1 MLYDGFELQ
10 MYGRDAM
17 SGEVEPLFL
26 DFVPEH
32 YDDPGFLDSACISE
46 VLWAI
51 SGHLLEGGAEV
62 LIMGNDLDHI
72 KKQFDCLNTL
82 IGIRNMA
89 IKFLDSLPY
98 TGVESL
104 QENRAAFRKMLEEGE

>member
-1 MLYDGFELQ
+1 MYDDFELQ
-10 MYGRDAM
+10 MYGRDVI

-26 DFVPEH
+26 DFIPEY

-46 VLWAI
+46 VLWVI

-72 KKQFDCLNTL
+72 KKQFDFFTELLKCHHQ
-82 IGIRNMA
+82 
-89 IKFLDSLPY
+89 K
-98 TGVESL
+98 
-104 QENRAAFRKMLEEGE
+104 